1 MDIRFRVWKR
11 AVRQFLRTAYSDERL
26 AWLLAHAQSGKLAY
40 QSCCCL
46 IGVPTSDHSLCGKV
60 DLSKSTPRHYELAR
74 MLPGAK
80 EAEMAFW
87 ELGYVGGSRLHKS
100 SDELRCRRLIPM
112 IRAVIRARD
121 RAAHENAQ
129 LVRNLLT
136 DQFNTT
142 PALEPAPKPVRLI
155 KREDGTKGLIY

>member
-1 MDIRFRVWKR
+1 MDIRFRIWKR

-26 AWLLAHAQSGKLAY
+26 AWLLAHAQSGKLSY

-46 IGVPTSDHSLCGKV
+46 IGVPTADHSLCGKV

-100 SDELRCRRLIPM
+100 SDDLRRRRLIPM

-121 RAAHENAQ
+121 RATRENSQ
-129 LVRNLLT
+129 PVSNLLT
-136 DQFNTT
+136 EQFNTP
-142 PALEPAPKPVRLI
+142 PASDPAPKPVRSI
-155 KREDGTKGLIY
+155 KREEGQKGMIF

>member
-11 AVRQFLRTAYSDERL
+11 AVRQFLRTSYSDERL
-26 AWLLAHAQSGKLAY
+26 SWLLAHAQSGKLAY

-46 IGVPTSDHSLCGKV
+46 IGVATADHSLCGKV
-60 DLSKSTPRHYELAR
+60 DLSQSTPRHYELAR

-80 EAEMAFW
+80 ETEMAFW

-100 SDELRCRRLIPM
+100 SDELRRRRLIPM

-121 RAAHENAQ
+121 RAARENAQ
-129 LVRNLLT
+129 LVTNLLK
-136 DQFNTT
+136 DQFTSLRV
-142 PALEPAPKPVRLI
+142 AEPAPKPVESIR
-155 KREDGTKGLIY
+155 REEGPKGMIF